1 MGVGKTIQAIS
12 IAYLFPREWP
22 VLIITPASLKFSWR
36 DELLQW
42 IEYLR
47 PDQIQVFQKSTEDFD
62 PNACIYIMS
71 YVIATKLSLPIQNKK
86 FQIVICDEA
95 HYLKSRDVS
104 NFAIFNP
111 IEFKKQGIGPNSHES
126 EEMSASVRYSH
137 LGSPQR
143 TIQLT
148 EDLETRHLLLL
159 QRIRD
164 ALLQPKRELFRYR
177 LDRLCQHERASL
189 DAGEICKYAS

>member
-104 NFAIFNP
+104 KFSIFNP
-111 IEFKKQGIGPNSHES
+111 IEFKK
-126 EEMSASVRYSH
+126 
-137 LGSPQR
+137 
-143 TIQLT
+143 
-148 EDLETRHLLLL
+148 
-159 QRIRD
+159 
-164 ALLQPKRELFRYR
+164 
-177 LDRLCQHERASL
+177 
-189 DAGEICKYAS
+189 